1 MIVGTRRDR
10 HGRGMRGPLAWPAVP
25 VMISRSAKFDELV
38 LDAAEAIERKLGHE
52 LGVELAVE
60 DVPPSD
66 PAPWEHGVALGR
78 LFPSERNLPA
88 RLVVY
93 RRPIT
98 QRALDD
104 ADLAAVVHEVL
115 AEQIA
120 RMLGRDP
127 DDLV

>member
-1 MIVGTRRDR
+1 
-10 HGRGMRGPLAWPAVP
+10 MRGPLAWPPLPA
-25 VMISRSAKFDELV
+25 MISRGTRFDEMV
-38 LDAAEAIERKLGHE
+38 LDAAETVERRLGQP
-52 LGVELAVE
+52 LGIELAVE

-66 PAPWEHGVALGR
+66 PAPWEHGVPLGR
-78 LFPSERNLPA
+78 LFPAERSLPA

-104 ADLAAVVHEVL
+104 ADLAAVIYEVV
-115 AEQIA
+115 AEQVA

-127 DDLV
+127 EDLA

>member
-1 MIVGTRRDR
+1 MGSRRDR
-10 HGRGMRGPLAWPAVP
+10 HGRGMRGPLAWPPLPA
-25 VMISRSAKFDELV
+25 MISRGARFDEMV
-38 LDAAEAIERKLGHE
+38 LDAAETVERRLGQP
-52 LGVELAVE
+52 LGIELAVE

-66 PAPWEHGVALGR
+66 PAPWEHGVPLGR
-78 LFPSERNLPA
+78 LFPAERSLPA

-104 ADLAAVVHEVL
+104 ADLAAVIYEVV
-115 AEQIA
+115 AEQVA

-127 DDLV
+127 EDLA